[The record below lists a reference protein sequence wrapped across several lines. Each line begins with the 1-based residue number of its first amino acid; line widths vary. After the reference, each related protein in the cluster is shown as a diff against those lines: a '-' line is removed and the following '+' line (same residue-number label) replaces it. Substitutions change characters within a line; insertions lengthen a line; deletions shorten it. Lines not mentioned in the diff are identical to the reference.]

1 MRTELLPEGHEWL
14 RIAEA
19 SWADPLDPS
28 FAAGRGG
35 RWNPPDSH
43 PTLYFNEDLVTAR
56 LNLRHFIEGW
66 PYEPEDL
73 RNDTGPVL
81 VHALLPRKQ
90 VVADVHSREGVAAV
104 KLPAG
109 FPLDEHSQLVPHAVC
124 QAIGLEAKRTGL
136 RGVRARSARAP
147 DGAGRELAWFPATR
161 RSRARAVDVDP
172 FEAWYWGSARV
183 VERPPRALLL

>member
-14 RIAEA
+14 RIADKG
-19 SWADPLDPS
+19 WLKGDPLDPS
-28 FAAGRGG
+28 FAAIRGG
-35 RWNPPDSH
+35 RWNPPDSF
-43 PTLYFNEDLVTAR
+43 PTLYLNEDVVTAR
-56 LNLRHFIEGW
+56 INLRHFIEGW

-161 RSRARAVDVDP
+161 RSRARAVAVER
-172 FEAWYWGSARV
+172 FEAWYWCS
-183 VERPPRALLL
+183 